1 MRMQRAITLMIIFL
15 FAAMPTYG
23 SADYVDALTKE
34 ASDLMRKYALADNQE
49 QKQALEE
56 IAALA
61 KKNKSNENV
70 IRIYTQILASSGH
83 YKKAISVLE
92 PFTRERPESALLLQ
106 ECMLKERVRQ
116 HDAQCYKNALSA
128 AEKKGV
134 NNLDYLMIL
143 YFSGD
148 KRFDQAKEKY
158 LCHNGSDA
166 IISIFDKSR
175 DEVLKQLYPK

>member
-1 MRMQRAITLMIIFL
+1 
-15 FAAMPTYG
+15 
-23 SADYVDALTKE
+23 
-34 ASDLMRKYALADNQE
+34 
-49 QKQALEE
+49 
-56 IAALA
+56 
-61 KKNKSNENV
+61 
-70 IRIYTQILASSGH
+70 
-83 YKKAISVLE
+83 
-92 PFTRERPESALLLQ
+92 
-106 ECMLKERVRQ
+106 MLKERVRQ